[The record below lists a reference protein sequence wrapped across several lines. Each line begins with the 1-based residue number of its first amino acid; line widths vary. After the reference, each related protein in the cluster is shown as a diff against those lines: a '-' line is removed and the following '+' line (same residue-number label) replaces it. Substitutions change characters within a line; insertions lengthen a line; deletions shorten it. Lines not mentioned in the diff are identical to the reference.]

1 MMTTEDMK
9 NADDDLVSQT
19 TAALV
24 LVLLCSLSG
33 VALAM
38 VFALILSAGK

>member
-1 MMTTEDMK
+1 MQSADAMRETE
-9 NADDDLVSQT
+9 DDLVSQT

-33 VALAM
+33 VACAM
-38 VFALILSAGK
+38 MVALIIAAGK

>member
-1 MMTTEDMK
+1 MTMTEQMK
-9 NADDDLVSQT
+9 DTDTDLMSQT

-38 VFALILSAGK
+38 VGALILAAGK

>member
-1 MMTTEDMK
+1 MAMTEDMK
-9 NADDDLVSQT
+9 ETEDDLVSQT

-33 VALAM
+33 VAGAM
-38 VFALILSAGK
+38 MVALIIAAGK